1 MKTFFGK
8 HWHISALTLG
18 SLAALAVMD
27 ASPLSMVLLTL
38 VSTGWVFSAW
48 QAARSL
54 PAGGENRPRTAAA
67 DMGAVM
73 LEGAQLCGITGEI
86 DKSVREGVGSIHGEL
101 DQVNQLL
108 RDAVISLNA
117 SFSGLNEKTQN
128 QMRVVSGLLS
138 NLSSS
143 LEGDDEA
150 GEEKQHLGVKQFT
163 QETEKILQYFIA
175 HIIETS
181 KESMSMTQRV
191 DDLVKQMDEVV
202 ELLGDVK
209 VIADQTNLLALNAAI
224 EAARAGEAGRGF
236 AVVADEVRKLSQ
248 NSNQFADQITQVVG
262 QSRQNVDEVKEI
274 VAKMAS
280 KDMSVAIQSK
290 AQVDDM
296 MSDILKMNER
306 ITHSLEEVTG
316 LTGQISS
323 DVDQAVRS
331 LQFEDI
337 ISQLINHTRR
347 RVEGIE
353 QLVSVF
359 NSELDETVRNG
370 RDTGENARRLNEIRD
385 RLIQIRDSLDLE
397 KIKPVAQQSMDAGE
411 VELF

>member
-1 MKTFFGK
+1 MERKERELKTFFRT
-8 HWHISALTLG
+8 HWHISVLSLG
-18 SLAALAVMD
+18 GLAMLGAMEA
-27 ASPLSMVLLTL
+27 APLSMILLAL
-38 VSTGWVFSAW
+38 VASGWGISSW
-48 QAARSL
+48 RAARML
-54 PAGGENRPRTAAA
+54 HGDGVNTLQTAHTDGDMVQGRP
-67 DMGAVM
+67 
-73 LEGAQLCGITGEI
+73 LCAITGEI
-86 DKSVREGVGSIHGEL
+86 DSAVRNGAASIHGEL
-101 DQVNQLL
+101 DQVNELL
-108 RDAVISLNA
+108 RDAVISLNT
-117 SFSGLNEKTQN
+117 SFNGLNEKTQA
-128 QMRVVSGLLS
+128 QMQVVSGLLN

-143 LEGDDEA
+143 LDA
-150 GEEKQHLGVKQFT
+150 GEGSGHLGIRQFT
-163 QETEKILQYFIA
+163 QETEKILQYFIS

-274 VAKMAS
+274 VANMAS

-290 AQVDDM
+290 AQVDEM
-296 MSDILKMNER
+296 MSDIIKMNENM
-306 ITHSLEEVTG
+306 TLSLEEITG
-316 LTGQISS
+316 LSGQITS

-359 NSELDETVRNG
+359 NEELGNTIQGNDG
-370 RDTGENARRLNEIRD
+370 RLDGIMERLV
-385 RLIQIRDSLDLE
+385 QIRDGLDLE

>member
-1 MKTFFGK
+1 MKTFFRT
-8 HWHISALTLG
+8 HWHISVLTLG
-18 SLAALAVMD
+18 SLALLGLME
-27 ASPLSMVLLTL
+27 ASPLSIALLAL
-38 VSTGWVFSAW
+38 VGAGWGLSSSFSS
-48 QAARSL
+48 RSL
-54 PAGGENRPRTAAA
+54 PVDRERVPDMAHTGVVMIEGGK
-67 DMGAVM
+67 
-73 LEGAQLCGITGEI
+73 LCGITDEI
-86 DKSVREGVGSIHGEL
+86 DKTVCNGVSSIHGEL

-108 RDAVISLNA
+108 SDAVISLNA
-117 SFSGLNEKTQN
+117 SFSGLNEKTQD
-128 QMRVVSGLLS
+128 QMRVVSGLLNS
-138 NLSSS
+138 LSSS
-143 LEGDDEA
+143 LEGEEGEA
-150 GEEKQHLGVKQFT
+150 HLDIKQFT
-163 QETEKILQYFIA
+163 RETEKILQYFIA

-181 KESMSMTQRV
+181 KESISMTQRV
-191 DDLVKQMDEVV
+191 DDLVAQMDEVV

-209 VIADQTNLLALNAAI
+209 IIADQTNLLALNAAI

-274 VAKMAS
+274 VANMAS

-290 AQVDDM
+290 AQVDEM
-296 MSDILKMNER
+296 MNDIVKMNENM
-306 ITHSLEEVTG
+306 TLSLEEMTG
-316 LTGQISS
+316 LTGEITS

-337 ISQLINHTRR
+337 ISQLINHTRK

-359 NSELDETVRNG
+359 NRALGETVQSSDTKQVNDGQLDE
-370 RDTGENARRLNEIRD
+370 IRA
-385 RLIQIRDSLDLE
+385 RLIQIRDSQDLE
-397 KIKPVAQQSMDAGE
+397 KIKPVAQQSMEAGD

>member
-1 MKTFFGK
+1 MKTFFRT
-8 HWHISALTLG
+8 HWHISVLTLG
-18 SLAALAVMD
+18 SLALLGLME
-27 ASPLSMVLLTL
+27 ASPLSIALLAL
-38 VSTGWVFSAW
+38 VGAGWGLSSSFSS
-48 QAARSL
+48 RSL
-54 PAGGENRPRTAAA
+54 PVDRERVPDMAHTGVVMIEGGK
-67 DMGAVM
+67 
-73 LEGAQLCGITGEI
+73 LCGITDEI
-86 DKSVREGVGSIHGEL
+86 DKTVCNGVSSIHGEL

-108 RDAVISLNA
+108 SDAVISLNA
-117 SFSGLNEKTQN
+117 SFSGLNEKTQD
-128 QMRVVSGLLS
+128 QMRVVSGLLNS
-138 NLSSS
+138 LSSS
-143 LEGDDEA
+143 LEGEEGEA
-150 GEEKQHLGVKQFT
+150 HLDIKQFT
-163 QETEKILQYFIA
+163 RETEKILQYFIA

-181 KESMSMTQRV
+181 KESISMTQRV
-191 DDLVKQMDEVV
+191 DDLVAQMDEVV

-209 VIADQTNLLALNAAI
+209 IIADQTNLLALNAAI

-274 VAKMAS
+274 VANMAS

-290 AQVDDM
+290 AQVDEM
-296 MSDILKMNER
+296 MNDIVKMNENM
-306 ITHSLEEVTG
+306 TLSLEEMTG
-316 LTGQISS
+316 LTGEITS

-337 ISQLINHTRR
+337 ISQLINHTRK

-359 NSELDETVRNG
+359 NRALGETVQSSDKKQVNDSQLDE
-370 RDTGENARRLNEIRD
+370 IRA
-385 RLIQIRDSLDLE
+385 RLIQIRDSQDLE
-397 KIKPVAQQSMDAGE
+397 KIKPVAQQSMEAGD

>member
-1 MKTFFGK
+1 MLKIIIRT
-8 HWHISALTLG
+8 HWPVLTL
-18 SLAALAVMD
+18 SLGGLALLLVGGAPGFSIVLFVLVVAGWTLSSVYAAL
-27 ASPLSMVLLTL
+27 SPSSKKRVEQDKANVGVFMVE
-38 VSTGWVFSAW
+38 
-48 QAARSL
+48 
-54 PAGGENRPRTAAA
+54 GE
-67 DMGAVM
+67 
-73 LEGAQLCGITGEI
+73 ELCGITEEI
-86 DKSVREGVGSIHGEL
+86 DKTVREGVGSVHQEL

-108 RDAVISLNA
+108 SDAVMSLNS
-117 SFSGLNEKTQN
+117 SFSGLNEKTQS
-128 QMRVVSGLLS
+128 QMRVVTGLLN
-138 NLSSS
+138 NLSTS
-143 LEGDDEA
+143 LEDE
-150 GEEKQHLGVKQFT
+150 EDSQHLGIRQFT
-163 QETEKILQYFIA
+163 RETEKILQYFIT
-175 HIIETS
+175 HIVETS

-191 DDLVKQMDEVV
+191 DDLVSQMDEVV

-262 QSRQNVDEVKEI
+262 QSRQNVDEVKDI

-290 AQVDDM
+290 ARVDEM
-296 MSDILKMNER
+296 MNDILKMNGNM
-306 ITHSLEEVTG
+306 TNSLEEITG

-347 RVEGIE
+347 RVDSIE
-353 QLVSVF
+353 QIIAAFHSQL
-359 NSELDETVRNG
+359 
-370 RDTGENARRLNEIRD
+370 GEIVQDGDGANPGSDSRLEEIRS
-385 RLIQIRDSLDLE
+385 RLREIRGSLDLE
-397 KIKPVAQQSMDAGE
+397 KIKPVAQQSMEAGE